1 MISMTSRVLYQ
12 IFILGRT
19 GLPSDSFRFARSKS
33 SGARAARLRPGL
45 ILIFLVLLLPL
56 SASAVRVVEAGA
68 IPFTDFLSKADF
80 DQRYPG
86 KEVADLATL
95 EPGWY
100 VIYEHESLSY
110 YFGPLL
116 LESTGQD
123 YLEQLTETVEAAVA
137 QRPSIQDYRLELSYE
152 PSQSSA
158 SSANDP
164 NSGNSTS
171 GSGSPQPAPKPSIW
185 DFFRRLFGF

>member
-1 MISMTSRVLYQ
+1 M
-12 IFILGRT
+12 
-19 GLPSDSFRFARSKS
+19 
-33 SGARAARLRPGL
+33 
-45 ILIFLVLLLPL
+45 ILITTEFTKVSERGRPPCHGTFGKTLVLLFCIVLFPL
-56 SASAVRVVEAGA
+56 SLSAVRVIEAGA

-86 KEVADLATL
+86 EQVADLSTL

-110 YFGPLL
+110 YFGPVL

-123 YLEQLTETVEAAVA
+123 YLAQLTETVEGALA
-137 QRPSIQDYRLELSYE
+137 QRPSIQDYRIKLSYE

-158 SSANDP
+158 PSAANPNDP
-164 NSGNSTS
+164 SSGNPS
-171 GSGSPQPAPKPSIW
+171 GSAGSPSPPPQPSIW
-185 DFFRRLFGF
+185 NFFRRLFGF